1 MKLRLARRALAGL
14 LALAAGTATA
24 GVPGYCDPPRD
35 LDAAQRD
42 TLLRLAARVKQE
54 LDRSGAAAALVS
66 RSGLDLRH
74 FGARYSHAGISLA
87 AGRPAPWAVRQ
98 LYFDCDERRARLFDQ
113 GIAGFLTGHHDAAI
127 GYVSIVLLP
136 ADAAQ
141 VLARAALDDAQA
153 LALLGTRYSANA
165 HPFSTR
171 YQNCN
176 QWVAELM
183 ATAWGGLPADGPALR
198 QHAQQWLGTAGYRG
212 SAMAAG
218 PLATAWGALFVPW
231 VRTDDHPPQAFE
243 TGVFEVS
250 MPASLETFARALH
263 PGAQRV
269 ELCHAQR
276 RIVVRRGWKPLAE
289 GCLPE
294 PGDEVV
300 DPGDP
305 MRQVTEALPAA
316 NEAETGKDFAE
327 RR

>member
-1 MKLRLARRALAGL
+1 MMRRLAVGV
-14 LALAAGTATA
+14 LAAVLGLAAATAAA

-42 TLLRLAARVKQE
+42 TLLRLAARAKQE
-54 LDRSGAAAALVS
+54 LERSGAAAALVS
-66 RSGLDLRH
+66 RSGLDLRR
-74 FGARYSHAGISLA
+74 FDARYSHAGISLA

-113 GIAGFLTGHHDAAI
+113 GIAGFLTGHHEAGI

-141 VLARAALDDAQA
+141 ALARAALDDARA
-153 LALLGTRYSANA
+153 LSLLGTRYSANA

-183 ATAWGGLPADGPALR
+183 GAAWGGLSDAEPALR
-198 QHAQQWLGTAGYRG
+198 QNAQDWLREAGYRG

-231 VRTDDHPPQAFE
+231 VRTDDHPPQALE

-250 MPASLETFARALH
+250 MPASLEAFARARH
-263 PGAQRV
+263 PGAERV
-269 ELCHAQR
+269 EMCHSQR

-289 GCLPE
+289 GCRPE
-294 PGDEVV
+294 AGDEVIEP
-300 DPGDP
+300 DDSPP
-305 MRQVTEALPAA
+305 RIQTAMPSAR
-316 NEAETGKDFAE
+316 EAEPGRDFAE